1 MKDLTMKPV
10 LFAGL
15 VLAACT
21 PAATAEPYPFE
32 GRWDCEVAEFTF
44 TATTYNPGDQELEI
58 LDIAQDDN
66 QYTLTFADNYQV
78 FLTMG
83 DDGTMAWLS
92 SETGDGFLCKP
103 LP

>member
-21 PAATAEPYPFE
+21 PVAMAEPYPFE

-92 SETGDGFLCKP
+92 GETGDGFLCKP